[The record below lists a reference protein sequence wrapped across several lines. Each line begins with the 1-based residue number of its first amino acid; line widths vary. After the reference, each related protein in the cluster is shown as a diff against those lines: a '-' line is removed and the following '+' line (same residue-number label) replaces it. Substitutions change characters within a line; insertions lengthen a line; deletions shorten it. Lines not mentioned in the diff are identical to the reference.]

1 MINGKLEWTIEG
13 SFLTNEARKKYQES
27 ADIQEGVK
35 FLQTCLIHFPE
46 NYATMVVTG
55 KAKLTGCGS
64 EVVLEDDDTEVLPYN
79 FLHPQKPCEVDCG
92 WISPDGKIYGHLG
105 YNECTDHYDVAQLL
119 IDHDVVKYTGTSPY
133 NSVEAAG
140 YIKFSPWNVT
150 GGCKASE
157 VTQKQLDAFCS
168 ILYERKRV
176 PSEIITLGDHE
187 YTVSD
192 IYNIELMQ
200 FGLMITFSAERL
212 RL

>member
-1 MINGKLEWTIEG
+1 MINGRLEWTIEG

-55 KAKLTGCGS
+55 KAKLTGCGA
-64 EVVLEDDDTEVLPYN
+64 EVVLEDDDTEVLPFN
-79 FLHPQKPCEVDCG
+79 FLHPQKPSEVDCG

-105 YNECTDHYDVAQLL
+105 YNECTDHNDIAQLL

-157 VTQKQLDAFCS
+157 VTQKQLDAFRS

-176 PSEIITLGDHE
+176 PSEIITLGDRE
-187 YTVSD
+187 YTITD
-192 IYNIELMQ
+192 IYNIELLQ